1 MLEERTIDR
10 PAARLAPFTDL
21 LVMRGVLERYL
32 PRLFC
37 TPRNVTHCTV
47 PHAYFK
53 SFLKPSSLGK
63 SFWPVCCELV
73 GAIEALPQ
81 QECALIPG
89 GVHARQLLARR
100 ERHICLDFDELVRGD
115 PAQALANFIVDLNC
129 RNIDP
134 RVVQRMQVALPQA
147 YVRHSGRGL
156 HTGWLLWRTL
166 VQLANKSY
174 RVFRRQGPDLEAS
187 LARILGDI
195 EAARNVLRATLAAAG
210 RRPS

>member
-10 PAARLAPFTDL
+10 PAARLAPCTDL

-37 TPRNVTHCTV
+37 TPQTATPGAV
-47 PHAYFK
+47 PDAYFR
-53 SFLKPSSLGK
+53 SFLKPSFLGK
-63 SFWPVCCELV
+63 SFWPVRCELV

-81 QECALIPG
+81 QECALIHG
-89 GVHARQLLARR
+89 GVRAGQLLARG
-100 ERHICLDFDELVRGD
+100 ERHKCLDFDELARGD

-134 RVVQRMQVALPQA
+134 RVVERMRVALPQD
-147 YVRHSGRGL
+147 YVRHSSRAL

-166 VQLANKSY
+166 VQLADKSY

-187 LARILGDI
+187 LARIFGDI